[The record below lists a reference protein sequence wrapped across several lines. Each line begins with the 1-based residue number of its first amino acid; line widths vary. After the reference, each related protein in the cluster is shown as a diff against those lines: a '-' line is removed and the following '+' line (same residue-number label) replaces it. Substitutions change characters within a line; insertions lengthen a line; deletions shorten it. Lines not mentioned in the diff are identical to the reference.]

1 MPSKTTT
8 IRAATTAPATD
19 LDIAQQEVS
28 HFVYE
33 ISRATCA
40 LRSLGE
46 VMSDPDHPIDP
57 GNIGG
62 LCLAVTMVGEYLEH
76 FAGDRQQLLDR
87 IEQERLAS
95 GR

>member
-1 MPSKTTT
+1 MPNKTTMISST
-8 IRAATTAPATD
+8 NPAPASD

-28 HFVYE
+28 KFTYE

-62 LCLAVTMVGEYLEH
+62 LCLAVTMVGDYLEL
-76 FAGDRQQLLDR
+76 FADDRQYLLDH
-87 IEQERLAS
+87 IEQERLAG